1 MFQQFWDVHAL
12 KYGAKNVSAWLWNYL
27 GVFLPLIKVYKKS
40 MGKLVDAHDCSSATE
55 AEQSSLTPCRWGGC
69 EPWCLLLH
77 GNSLP
82 GLKAEALV
90 VGEGKCE
97 CHGNTSASL
106 RKCSAV
112 SFGFTPRCVQWVI
125 PQQQLNILF
134 QFWERNLSLKTV
146 TCVFCCF
153 KFPWCSDIQT
163 DSRHLGPGLSY
174 APVNRALVLD
184 TFWGQHLPRV
194 NSSVLIACPLAKAG
208 FVCFN

>member
-1 MFQQFWDVHAL
+1 MFQQFWDIHGL

-27 GVFLPLIKVYKKS
+27 GFFLPLIKVYKKS
-40 MGKLVDAHDCSSATE
+40 MGKLVDAHDCSSAAE

-69 EPWCLLLH
+69 VDAFCSMETAFQAWRL
-77 GNSLP
+77 
-82 GLKAEALV
+82 EALV

-97 CHGNTSASL
+97 CHGNISASL

-125 PQQQLNILF
+125 PQQQLNVLF

-174 APVNRALVLD
+174 APGNRALVLD
-184 TFWGQHLPRV
+184 MFWGQHLPRV
-194 NSSVLIACPLAKAG
+194 NSSVFIACPLAKAG